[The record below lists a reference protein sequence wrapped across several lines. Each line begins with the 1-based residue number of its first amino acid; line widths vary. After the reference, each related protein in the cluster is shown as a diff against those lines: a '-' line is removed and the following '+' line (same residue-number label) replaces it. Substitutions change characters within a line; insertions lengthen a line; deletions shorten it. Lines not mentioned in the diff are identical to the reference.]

1 MVKECCSLG
10 SDIPVLSSDH
20 AKACGHLWEVAE
32 SMLDREALAWRN
44 ESCSSECV
52 HDTISPRSL

>member
-1 MVKECCSLG
+1 MVDCSLG

-44 ESCSSECV
+44 ES
-52 HDTISPRSL
+52 